1 MSKFPKIS
9 ALWLV
14 SRRLPGT
21 CEVRQ
26 RPACTAH
33 LREGKAAAEL
43 VYVCSHLPSPEPH
56 WQNQLCPL
64 SKLRI
69 KPLGEF
75 LPAGAG
81 VPGAHS
87 KAPPECRRPPPGTIH
102 HAMRWCPHHVLFC
115 LLSPKP
121 PGGMVP
127 GSLGDEC
134 SVRCACVLS
143 EPLCNL
149 FICPK
154 IMQPKTHDFM
164 LPL

>member
-1 MSKFPKIS
+1 MT
-9 ALWLV
+9 
-14 SRRLPGT
+14 RRLPGT

-26 RPACTAH
+26 CPACTPSGG
-33 LREGKAAAEL
+33 EGRRGACL
-43 VYVCSHLPSPEPH
+43 HVLTSPVSRPRIHNSEPH

-64 SKLRI
+64 PKLRI

-75 LPAGAG
+75 PPAGAG

-87 KAPPECRRPPPGTIH
+87 KAPPECLRPPPSTIH

-154 IMQPKTHDFM
+154 IMQLKTHDFM